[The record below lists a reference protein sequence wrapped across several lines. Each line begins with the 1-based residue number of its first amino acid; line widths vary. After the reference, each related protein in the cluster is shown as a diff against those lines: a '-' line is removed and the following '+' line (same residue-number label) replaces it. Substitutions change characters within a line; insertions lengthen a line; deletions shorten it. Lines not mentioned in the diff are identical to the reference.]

1 MDKSVRNVSEELHID
16 QERINFAFSYAGEKH
31 SKQHRKGTTI
41 PYIVH
46 IYEVYEYL
54 REERADEETLIAGVL
69 HDVVEDTGTSIDEIK
84 EHFGENIANLVS
96 IESEVKGLP
105 YLVRKTMH
113 MQKLKQASDN
123 AKLINCADKLSN
135 LRTIYLDKLYF
146 KDKFWSKFNAPKE
159 EIQQYYTMAI
169 DALSS
174 IKDRDIYKQ
183 LCKYYDLTFKS
194 QQF

>member
-1 MDKSVRNVSEELHID
+1 
-16 QERINFAFSYAGEKH
+16 
-31 SKQHRKGTTI
+31 
-41 PYIVH
+41 
-46 IYEVYEYL
+46 
-54 REERADEETLIAGVL
+54 
-69 HDVVEDTGTSIDEIK
+69 
-84 EHFGENIANLVS
+84 
-96 IESEVKGLP
+96 
-105 YLVRKTMH
+105 MH

-159 EIQQYYTMAI
+159 EIQQYYTMAL

-174 IKDRDIYKQ
+174 IKDRAIYKQ

-194 QQF
+194 